1 MVKKRVLFVSSIIIL
16 TLLISGCPN
25 KSTSNTEKVKPDL
38 YSLDS
43 RDIIEEIDTNMEHTD
58 LAGNKFN
65 EYVTSEHFEM
75 YYDNSNADNKIYADS
90 CIDELENNYHR
101 VIDYLRY
108 EEKDMPVVKV
118 LIYDTMDS
126 LKRSLTYELNY
137 SVEGRISG
145 YALYSNVFY
154 FTYENNDY
162 LTNIINLFVHN
173 VTMNMTFVDMM
184 PSWLFQGTGAYL
196 SQDYDYY
203 KSEYYGI
210 ADDGFPPL
218 DEFVSNPYN
227 AFTYGYSMVEYL
239 AETYGDDK
247 ISELIRG
254 YGDFY
259 KILNITEE
267 EFREGYKTFI
277 NCEI

>member
-1 MVKKRVLFVSSIIIL
+1 MVRKGVLLLTCIIIL
-16 TLLISGCPN
+16 TLLLGCQN
-25 KSTSNTEKVKPDL
+25 KSTSNAEKIKPDL

-43 RDIIEEIDTNMEHTD
+43 RDIIEEIDTNLEHTD

-75 YYDNSNADNKIYADS
+75 YYDNSNANNKIYADS
-90 CIDELENNYHR
+90 CIKELEDNYHR
-101 VIDYLRY
+101 VIDYLKI

-118 LIYDTMDS
+118 FMYDTMDS
-126 LKRSLTYELNY
+126 LKRSLAYELNY
-137 SVEGRISG
+137 SVEGRIPG

-162 LTNIINLFVHN
+162 LTGIINLFVHN
-173 VTMNMTFVDMM
+173 VTMNMTFADMI
-184 PSWLFQGTGAYL
+184 PSWLFQGTAAYL

-210 ADDGFPPL
+210 SNDGFPPL
-218 DEFVSNPYN
+218 DEFVSNQYN

-239 AETYGDDK
+239 AKTYGDDK
-247 ISELIRG
+247 IPELIRG

-259 KILNITEE
+259 KILNITED
-267 EFREGYKTFI
+267 EFREGYKAFI
-277 NCEI
+277 NSQI